1 MSYMVGGRTFLR
13 EKRIWEPQNLD
24 KIRFRTGKIF
34 IKLDVGIVFDAED
47 FLECVA
53 DDKFN

>member
-47 FLECVA
+47 FVECVV